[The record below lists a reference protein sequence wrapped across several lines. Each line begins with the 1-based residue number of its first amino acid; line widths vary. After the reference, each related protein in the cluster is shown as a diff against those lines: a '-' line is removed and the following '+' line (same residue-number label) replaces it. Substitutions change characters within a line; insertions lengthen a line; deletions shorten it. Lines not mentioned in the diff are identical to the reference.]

1 MKPKLMSQQPK
12 YIVLGRIG
20 APYGIAGY
28 NHIQSYSNPV
38 EDILTYQQWKIRK
51 NENSELRC
59 TTLEKGRVHAQ
70 GIVAKLEGISDRD
83 AAQLL
88 TGCEI
93 VIDRNQLPALPEGEY
108 YWNDLEGLTVET
120 TLGVV
125 LGQVSYLYSNAG
137 HTNMVVNSAT
147 QERHIPFIEPD
158 FVTNIDVEAKK
169 ITVDW
174 DPEL

>member
-1 MKPKLMSQQPK
+1 MPQQPN
-12 YIVLGRIG
+12 YIVLGKIG

-28 NHIQSYSNPV
+28 NHIQSYSDPV
-38 EDILTYQQWKIRK
+38 EDILTYQQWMIRK
-51 NENSELRC
+51 NENSELKTC
-59 TTLEKGRVHAQ
+59 SVEKGRVHAQ
-70 GIVAKLEGISDRD
+70 GIVAKLEGIGDRD

-93 VIDRNQLPALPEGEY
+93 VVDRDRLPALPEGEY
-108 YWNDLEGLTVET
+108 YWHDLEGLTVET

-137 HTNMVVNSAT
+137 HTNMVVKSAT
-147 QERHIPFIEPD
+147 QERHLPFIEPD
-158 FVTNIDVEAKK
+158 FVTNIDLVAKK